1 MRQPEVA
8 RLLPL
13 LLALALVTPVVLAAQ
28 RGLLAGAFLAE
39 FISGGR
45 IGLLTGLTD
54 EPRRQ
59 PLRGAV
65 LTDRYAARQQ
75 LRTPVPLVLVHG
87 FASAGKD
94 DPRAGHAARLLAR
107 AGFDVLVPSLPGLMQ
122 GRLRP
127 SDAEPVITAIEAAR
141 DARPVSVLAVSIGAG
156 PALLA
161 AADPRVRHRVAMV
174 VTVGGY
180 ASAHELLRFFLTGD
194 FAWGDVR
201 GHVDHDPEIVRMFV
215 AANADL
221 VDEPTRRAIEDGDRA
236 RIAAFLAAPPADLRR
251 LLEALSPVHV
261 AADVPARLLLIHG
274 RGDRAV
280 PYTESLR
287 LAAARRGPTTVA
299 LLGTLGHVEGV
310 DGGVRWWGVQ
320 DLLTLWLG
328 LYALASAT

>member
-1 MRQPEVA
+1 VRQPEVA

-13 LLALALVTPVVLAAQ
+13 LLALVLVTPVALAAQ
-28 RGLLAGAFLAE
+28 RWLLAGAFLTE

-45 IGLLTGLTD
+45 LSVLTGLTA

-59 PLRGAV
+59 ALRGAV
-65 LTDRYAARQQ
+65 LTDRYAARQV
-75 LRTPVPLVLVHG
+75 RTPVPLVLVHG

-94 DPRAGHAARLLAR
+94 DRRAGHAARLLAR

-127 SDAEPVITAIEAAR
+127 SDAEPVVTAIEAAR
-141 DARPVSVLAVSIGAG
+141 DARSVSVIAVSIGAG

-201 GHVDHDPEIVRMFV
+201 GHVDHDPEIVRLFV

-299 LLGTLGHVEGV
+299 LLGTLGHVEGA
-310 DGGVRWWGVQ
+310 DEGVRRWGVQ
-320 DLLTLWLG
+320 DFLTLWLG